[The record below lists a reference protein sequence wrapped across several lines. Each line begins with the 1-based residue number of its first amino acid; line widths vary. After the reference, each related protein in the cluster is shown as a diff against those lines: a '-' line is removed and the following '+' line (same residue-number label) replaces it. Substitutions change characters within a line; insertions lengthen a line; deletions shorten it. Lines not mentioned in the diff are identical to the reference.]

1 MSAATPIDFDAIQT
15 LAGMVRYHARRNP
28 DGTAFIHGDRVS
40 SWTVFDR
47 HTDQV
52 ARALF
57 GAGLATGDRV
67 AFLGKGSDH
76 YFELLFGAAKA
87 GVVMVPVQWRL
98 APAEIATI
106 LADAQ
111 PALLFLTEEFASLLP
126 VLADAMGAH
135 VQVVIVGGRTEGLA
149 HYEGWRDAPAS
160 TPVPEDVDPANVFL
174 ILYTSGTTGVPKGVM
189 HSHRALLGGRRALYS
204 ARFDWNEWSD
214 ADVNLVSMPIGHI
227 GGTGSGINAAF
238 NGAANLVHAQF
249 EPAAVLD
256 ALQGYNITKLF
267 LVPSAIQLLLAQPG
281 VREGDYSRLKTMF
294 YGSSPIA
301 LDVLRQAVEVFGC
314 GFCQNYGMTETAGTI
329 VFLPPSDHDPGGN
342 RRMRGAG
349 IPFPGTTI
357 RIVDPDSRDPLPAG
371 RTGEVEIHTIQV
383 MEGYWNKPEETARV
397 RMPDG
402 WLRTGDAGYLDEDGY
417 LYIHDRIKDMIVSG
431 AENIYPTEVENA
443 LFGHPAVA
451 DVAVIGVPDAKWG
464 EAVKAC
470 VVLKAGQS
478 ASEDELIAFARTRI
492 AGFKLP
498 KSVTFLAELPRNPS
512 GKIVKRALR
521 DPYWVGRDRSIG

>member
-1 MSAATPIDFDAIQT
+1 LTLTASPPVDFDAIQT
-15 LAGMVRYHARRNP
+15 LAGMVRYHARMRP
-28 DGTAFIHGDRVS
+28 DGVAFIHGDRVS
-40 SWTVFDR
+40 DWTAFDR
-47 HTDQV
+47 RTDQV
-52 ARALF
+52 ASALLA
-57 GAGLATGDRV
+57 AGMGQGDRI

-87 GVVMVPVQWRL
+87 GVIMVPVQWRL
-98 APAEIATI
+98 AAAEIATI

-111 PALLFLTEEFASLLP
+111 PSLLFVTPEFAPRLP
-126 VLADAMGAH
+126 QLGQNDLPAIIAEGSAFEDWLAA
-135 VQVVIVGGRTEGLA
+135 
-149 HYEGWRDAPAS
+149 APAADL
-160 TPVPEDVDPANVFL
+160 PEDVDPGNVFL

-204 ARFDWNEWSD
+204 ARFDWNLWSD
-214 ADVNLVSMPIGHI
+214 EDVNLVSMPIGHI
-227 GGTGSGINAAF
+227 GGTGAAINAAF

-249 EPAAVLD
+249 EAPAVLD
-256 ALQGYNITKLF
+256 ALQRYNITKLF
-267 LVPSAIQLLLAQPG
+267 LVPSAIQLLLREPD
-281 VREGDYSRLKTMF
+281 VRRIDFSRLKTMF

-301 LDVLRQAVEVFGC
+301 LDVLREAVEVFGC

-329 VFLPPSDHDPGGN
+329 VYLPPADHDPSGN

-357 RIVDPDSRDPLPAG
+357 RIVDPETRQPKGAG
-371 RTGEVEIHTIQV
+371 ETGEVEIHTMQV
-383 MEGYWNKPEETARV
+383 MTGYWNKPEETARV
-397 RMPDG
+397 LGHDG
-402 WLRTGDAGYLDEDGY
+402 WLRTGDAGFLDEDGY

-451 DVAVIGVPDAKWG
+451 DVAVIGVPDPKWG

-470 VVLKAGQS
+470 VVLKAGAA
-478 ASEDELIAFARTRI
+478 ASEEELIAFARTRI

-498 KSVTFLAELPRNPS
+498 KSVEFLAELPRNPS
-512 GKIVKRALR
+512 GKILKRALR
-521 DPYWVGRDRSIG
+521 DPYWAGRERAVG